1 MVTGPTRVSVLCVC
15 LMATFSVSAP
25 VWGQEF
31 FERFGDWPR
40 DCSIEGTIIVSD
52 SVSTLLENGF
62 QLREGRVGQFPSK
75 FRAAVILGADA
86 EALALQEGLKTRL
99 DRVDR
104 FASIGELELLP
115 ADTALLWCEPR
126 GIADI
131 SASERTAIG
140 KIARDHLSA
149 GGVFCAVGKAAEGIG
164 KCTSI
169 KSDAGWVS
177 DPSGMNLFPDGW
189 IVFRDATDAV
199 DSADA
204 ARNANFVPRD
214 PAQRCVAIA
223 LERGNVLVL
232 SGRKVRLLGSGSA
245 TISLAASEH
254 LPAKTHR
261 LREQDRADNG
271 EASSGLLDWTQW
283 RREAIERTLEPFPPE
298 YDAAPRLANGTL
310 VIVGGG
316 GMPRGLMRQFVDFA
330 GGKDAELVYVPCL
343 ETEDVGQEARMLDAW
358 KEMGVK
364 RCSMLHTKDR
374 SRANEDAT
382 FLEPLQ
388 SATGIW
394 FGGGRQWNFADS
406 YYGTESHR
414 LMKQVLQRGGVI
426 GGSSAGA
433 SIQADYLARA
443 TPIGN
448 RDIIAPGYERGG
460 LGFLRGVAIDQH
472 FSQRNRQQDLR
483 TLVQAYPQLMGIGID
498 EATALIVRDATAEV
512 VGQGQVYVYSA
523 GSQSQSCQEEVYS
536 NGASISLSKRVR

>member
-1 MVTGPTRVSVLCVC
+1 MVTGPTSVSVLCVC

-52 SVSTLLENGF
+52 SVATLLAKGF
-62 QLREGRVGQFPSK
+62 QPRDGRIGQLPSK
-75 FRAAVILGADA
+75 FRTAVVLGADA
-86 EALALQEGLKTRL
+86 EALALEEGLKSRL

-104 FASIGELELLP
+104 FASFGELESLS
-115 ADTALLWCEPR
+115 ADTVLLWCEPR
-126 GIADI
+126 RIADI

-149 GGVFCAVGKAAEGIG
+149 GGVFCAVGMVAEGIG
-164 KCTSI
+164 KYSSK
-169 KSDAGWVS
+169 KSDAGWAP

-189 IVFRDATDAV
+189 IVFH
-199 DSADA
+199 DA
-204 ARNANFVPRD
+204 AEVARESGLVPLD
-214 PAQRCVAIA
+214 PEQQCVAVA

-245 TISLAASEH
+245 TVSLAASDH
-254 LPAKTHR
+254 LAAKTHR
-261 LREQDRADNG
+261 LRERDRGDSS

-283 RREAIERTLEPFPPE
+283 RREAIERTLEPFPPR
-298 YDAAPRLANGTL
+298 YDAAPRVANGTL

-374 SRANEDAT
+374 SRANDDAA

-406 YYGTESHR
+406 YYGTEAHR

-448 RDIIAPGYERGG
+448 REIIAPGYERGG
-460 LGFLRGVAIDQH
+460 LGFLCGVAIDQH

-483 TLVQAYPQLMGIGID
+483 TLVQTYPQLLGIGID
-498 EATALIVRDATAEV
+498 EATALIVRDTTAEV
-512 VGQGQVYVYSA
+512 VGQGQVYVYSTDP
-523 GSQSQSCQEEVYS
+523 QTQSCLEEIYS
-536 NGASISLSKRVR
+536 NGANVSLSKRGQKSE

>member
-1 MVTGPTRVSVLCVC
+1 MV
-15 LMATFSVSAP
+15 
-25 VWGQEF
+25 
-31 FERFGDWPR
+31 
-40 DCSIEGTIIVSD
+40 
-52 SVSTLLENGF
+52 
-62 QLREGRVGQFPSK
+62 
-75 FRAAVILGADA
+75 A
-86 EALALQEGLKTRL
+86 EA
-99 DRVDR
+99 
-104 FASIGELELLP
+104 
-115 ADTALLWCEPR
+115 
-126 GIADI
+126 
-131 SASERTAIG
+131 
-140 KIARDHLSA
+140 
-149 GGVFCAVGKAAEGIG
+149 IG

-169 KSDAGWVS
+169 KSDAGWTL
-177 DPSGMNLFPDGW
+177 DPSGMNLFPDSW
-189 IVFRDATDAV
+189 IIFSEAV
-199 DSADA
+199 DAADA
-204 ARNANFVPRD
+204 LRNATFVPRD
-214 PAQRCVAIA
+214 PAQRCVAVA

-261 LREQDRADNG
+261 LRERDRADNS
-271 EASSGLLDWTQW
+271 EASSGLVDWTQW
-283 RREAIERTLEPFPPE
+283 RREAIERTLEPFPPS
-298 YDAAPRLANGTL
+298 YATSPSLANGTL

-374 SRANEDAT
+374 GRANEDAT

-483 TLVQAYPQLMGIGID
+483 TLVQTYPQLMGIGID

-523 GSQSQSCQEEVYS
+523 HPQTQSCQEEVYS
-536 NGASISLSKRVR
+536 HGANVSLSKRGR